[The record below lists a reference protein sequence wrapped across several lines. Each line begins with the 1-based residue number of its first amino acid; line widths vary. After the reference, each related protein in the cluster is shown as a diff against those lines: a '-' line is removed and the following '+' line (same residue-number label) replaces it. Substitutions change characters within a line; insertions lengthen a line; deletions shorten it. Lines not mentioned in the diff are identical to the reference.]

1 MPLEI
6 RADRIRL
13 RRFTE
18 ADIPAM
24 LRLAADPG
32 FHAAVEEMGTTDA
45 DIRAYLDEKSGYRD
59 FETGKVF
66 DLAVELL
73 DGPVIG
79 MVTLVRRLADQ
90 GEVGYALHGEYRGAG
105 YATEAAGL
113 LVDHVFEALG
123 FHRVYAWLR
132 AGNTTSAAVARR
144 LGFRLE
150 GTLVEAAD
158 MAEPRDDLLHFGLL
172 RREWEERRS

>member
-6 RADRIRL
+6 RGERVRL
-13 RRFTE
+13 RRFAE
-18 ADIPAM
+18 ADIPEM
-24 LRLAADPG
+24 LRLVADPG
-32 FHAAVEEMGTTDA
+32 FHGAVEEMGTSEA
-45 DIRAYLDEKSGYRD
+45 DVRAYLDEKSGYGD

-79 MVTLVRRLADQ
+79 MVSLVRRLADQ
-90 GEVGYALHGEYRGAG
+90 GEVGYALHGDHRGAG

-113 LVDHVFEALG
+113 LVDHVFEAFG
-123 FHRVYAWLR
+123 FHRVYAWLP
-132 AGNTTSAAVARR
+132 AGNTASAAVARR

-158 MAEPRDDLLHFGLL
+158 MGEPRDDVLHFGLL